1 MDLKGILG
9 DLLTLE
15 VNTIIKD
22 GMTANKMPPLPFALL
37 DILSAYANCL
47 RSFGLSLEPYF
58 ALDRDRLWLALDER
72 AQGGE
77 AKAKKLVDEAERAYE
92 AAHGSGPVQRGFGR
106 GELFNYLTD
115 LWPVLEQSTLPG
127 PSGHRYFSMEE
138 VTNGWDSFER
148 LRIAANQAMDFREFD
163 KADTAMLMRV
173 VGNCSRLKF
182 IVQGMQREGEDR
194 EAWARLIPRTRNQL
208 LSGDLHKKGVPLD
221 RLGTGHQA
229 AVRKMWELGTE
240 RIVAQ
245 TCIQVDGDVLARID
259 PSLLEQQ
266 SEMVR
271 GLIMEAHRRSI
282 GTSLSYW
289 KLLIEVAQRL
299 GSRLRGR

>member
-15 VNTIIKD
+15 VNTVIKD
-22 GMTANKMPPLPFALL
+22 GLTANKMPPLPFALL
-37 DILSAYANCL
+37 DIIAAYANCL
-47 RSFGLSLEPYF
+47 RGFGLNLAPYF
-58 ALDRDRLWLALDER
+58 ELDRDRLWLALDEQ
-72 AQGGE
+72 AQRGE
-77 AKAKKLVDEAERAYE
+77 AKAKKLVEEAERAYQ
-92 AAHGSGPVQRGFGR
+92 ATHDRAPAQR

-115 LWPVLEQSTLPG
+115 LWPVLEQPQLPG
-127 PSGHRYFSMEE
+127 PSEHRWFSMEE
-138 VTNGWDSFER
+138 VSNGWESFER

-163 KADTAMLMRV
+163 KADVALLMRV

-182 IVQGMQREGEDR
+182 IVQGIQREGEHR
-194 EAWARLIPRTRNQL
+194 EAWTQLIPATRNQL
-208 LSGDLHKKGVPLD
+208 LMGDMHQRGVPLD
-221 RLGTGHQA
+221 KLGTQHQA
-229 AVRKMWELGTE
+229 AVRKIWELGTE

-245 TCIQVDGDVLARID
+245 TCIQVDGDVLTRIS
-259 PSLLEQQ
+259 PALLEKQT
-266 SEMVR
+266 EVVR
-271 GLIMEAHRRSI
+271 GLILEAHRRSI